1 MSDCPDDRELLKRA
15 AKAAGLTLA
24 FWPHGVYAERDG
36 APVFHWN
43 PLDLDGDALRL
54 AVALEMDVFVRGGRW
69 SEAVC
74 PMSPAIKEPH
84 GADPLAATRRAIVR
98 AAAAV
103 AQW

>member
-1 MSDCPDDRELLKRA
+1 MRDEDCLLLERA

-36 APVFHWN
+36 APVFPWN
-43 PLDLDGDALRL
+43 PLERDGDALRL

-74 PMSPAIKEPH
+74 PGGQAIKEPH

-103 AQW
+103 AQR